1 MSTQHLT
8 WAAQALGILAFSVSL
23 IGYLSTNDR
32 RLKIMMT
39 AGTAIL
45 SVHFVLFG
53 AWIAAVSLV
62 LNTARTWLSVHRRGL
77 RWFIPVALAQL
88 AISLPLISQPRDALP
103 IAGSI
108 IGSYG
113 LLCLSGIKLRAAMLI
128 TTCFWLAN
136 NLLWGS
142 VGAVMLDC
150 LNASAHIFAMIRL
163 HRLGGQRSS

>member
-1 MSTQHLT
+1 MGL
-8 WAAQALGILAFSVSL
+8 LAFSVSL

-32 RLKIMMT
+32 RLKTMMT
-39 AGTAIL
+39 IGTAIL
-45 SVHFVLFG
+45 SLHFVLFG

-77 RWFIPVALAQL
+77 RWFFPVAIAQL
-88 AISLPLISQPRDALP
+88 AISVPLINEARDTLP

-113 LLCLSGIKLRAAMLI
+113 LLCLSGIRLRLAMLI

-142 VGAVMLDC
+142 VGAVLLDC
-150 LNASAHIFAMIRL
+150 LNASAHIFAMFRL
-163 HRLGGQRSS
+163 HRVARQKPSC